1 LKDESKNEARE
12 MENSYTFIFNTPE
25 SSKKE
30 EQDPE
35 KMDKNNDIR

>member
-1 LKDESKNEARE
+1 
-12 MENSYTFIFNTPE
+12 MFNSPE

-30 EQDPE
+30 KQDPE